1 MAMSDINFD
10 PCILLKFLIG
20 YIICLGYKYMKLNAN
35 RLLHCVNSNL
45 SFL

>member
-20 YIICLGYKYMKLNAN
+20 YIICLGYK
-35 RLLHCVNSNL
+35 
-45 SFL
+45 